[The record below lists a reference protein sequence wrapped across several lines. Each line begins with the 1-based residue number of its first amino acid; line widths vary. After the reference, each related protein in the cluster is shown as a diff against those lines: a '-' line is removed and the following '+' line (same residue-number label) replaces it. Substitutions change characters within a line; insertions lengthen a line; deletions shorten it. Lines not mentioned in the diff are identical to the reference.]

1 MAEFSRT
8 WWGQRF
14 IEALEEFTDPNRLG
28 RGRSYARGGRILDY
42 TLTKGTVTAK
52 VRGSINPY
60 FGVYKEPIYDTS
72 IKIKAIGASNW
83 SKVIQQIASRADL
96 VTKLLMNEM
105 PDDIENAFTSLGLHL
120 LPHSQSD
127 FVTKCSCPD
136 WENPC
141 KHIAGVY
148 YLLASDLDEDPFVMF
163 ELRGLSRDD
172 LHAELVKSPLGQILA
187 SSLTAE
193 EVPIKPVES
202 YFTRP
207 TAKDAVAGVTS
218 HKEFWTGAKR
228 LPALVAS
235 TSQSSVPAL
244 LIKKQG
250 DNPPFWRKDIS
261 FIAVMEELYQRVRL
275 KSRQMK

>member
-14 IEALEEFTDPNRLG
+14 IAALEEFTNQARLG

-42 TLTKGTVTAK
+42 KLANGIVTAK

-72 IKIKAIGASNW
+72 IKIKAISAADW
-83 SKVIQQIASRADL
+83 AKVIRQIASRADL

-105 PDDIENAFTSLGLHL
+105 PDNIDDAFSSLNLHL

-127 FVTKCSCPD
+127 FITKCSCPD
-136 WENPC
+136 YENPC

-163 ELRGLSRDD
+163 ELRGLSRDN
-172 LHAELVKSPLGQILA
+172 LYAELVKSPLGQILA

-193 EVPIKPVES
+193 DVPVEPVES
-202 YFTRP
+202 YYTHP
-207 TAKDAVAGVTS
+207 TTKEALAGVTS

-228 LPALVAS
+228 LPAPLAVAAQ
-235 TSQSSVPAL
+235 TSVPAL

-250 DNPPFWRKDIS
+250 DYPPFWRKDIS
-261 FIAVMEELYQRVRL
+261 FIGVMEELYERVRL